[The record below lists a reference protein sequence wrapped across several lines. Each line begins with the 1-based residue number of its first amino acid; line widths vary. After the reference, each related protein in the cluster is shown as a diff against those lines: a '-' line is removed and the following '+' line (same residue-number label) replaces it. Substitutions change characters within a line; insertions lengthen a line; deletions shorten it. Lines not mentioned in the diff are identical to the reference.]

1 MVPLLQ
7 HTATNLR
14 QWISAIGRAPR
25 ARTPRW
31 SATGLI
37 AIALCIAAIVA
48 LMFWLDAATS
58 AWARHLPHRLLAVA
72 EEVTV
77 FGLSGWFLYPLAFI
91 LIFLAALPGP
101 SSPPYLQETMALFG
115 ARICFLFTA
124 IALPGVF
131 GTVVKRLIGRAR
143 PFMPPLDDPF
153 VFKPFVWRPEY
164 ASLPSGH
171 ATTVAAAAIA
181 FGAIWPSWRAP
192 MWLYALIIMLSR
204 VVLNVHHPS
213 DVVAGALVGIVGACL
228 VRRWFAAREL
238 VFTPD
243 LRAKSGPSWQQL
255 DAIVHAIAQGP
266 AKTAD

>member
-1 MVPLLQ
+1 MVPLLKR
-7 HTATNLR
+7 TATNLR
-14 QWISAIGRAPR
+14 HWIWAIGRASR
-25 ARTPRW
+25 ALTPPW
-31 SATGLI
+31 SAAALV
-37 AIALCIAAIVA
+37 AVALCLAAIVA
-48 LMFWLDAATS
+48 MMFGLDAATS
-58 AWARHLPHRLLAVA
+58 AWARHLPHRLLNAA

-91 LIFLAALPGP
+91 LIFLAALPEP
-101 SSPPYLQETMALFG
+101 ALPPYLQETMALFG
-115 ARICFLFTA
+115 ARVCFLFTA
-124 IALPGVF
+124 IALPGLF

-181 FGAIWPSWRAP
+181 FGAIWPGWRAP

-243 LRAKSGPSWQQL
+243 LRAKPGPSWQQL
-255 DAIVHAIAQGP
+255 GAIVNAIAQGP
-266 AKTAD
+266 AKSAD